1 MDVYGSFQLCSIGIL
16 TASVTV
22 RLSETY
28 SRTPGRNT
36 FFLWTVLIL
45 AGERWLH
52 LLHHNLTLTRS
63 RPTGLL
69 SLTIEFLRLKSHPC
83 LHTDSGIPISTNPGK
98 FPYNENPTCGLV
110 CTVTQ
115 GPFSPMRG
123 GSANNIYVIPAPNK
137 LDFGTAT
144 LLAAACCV
152 PAVLSLISMWN
163 KVLETNWK
171 SRFGR
176 EEEEADERI
185 TGTNATVGTMK
196 TVNDVVKFL
205 LSVVEIPVFSG
216 AVLAILCIGELNFW
230 SQQVRYQSE
239 PMRSIGMGPDFFL
252 MIAMNC

>member
-1 MDVYGSFQLCSIGIL
+1 
-16 TASVTV
+16 
-22 RLSETY
+22 
-28 SRTPGRNT
+28 
-36 FFLWTVLIL
+36 
-45 AGERWLH
+45 
-52 LLHHNLTLTRS
+52 
-63 RPTGLL
+63 
-69 SLTIEFLRLKSHPC
+69 
-83 LHTDSGIPISTNPGK
+83 
-98 FPYNENPTCGLV
+98 
-110 CTVTQ
+110 
-115 GPFSPMRG
+115 MRG

-239 PMRSIGMGPDFFL
+239 PMRSIGMGPNPFHRVT
-252 MIAMNC
+252 INC